1 MIALLG
7 RTRRFCAALL
17 GVLGV
22 SVAPAAFAQ
31 GSVEDFYKGKTVNV
45 IIGYSPGG
53 GYDIYA
59 RLLARHMGKHI
70 PGKPTLVPQNMPGA
84 GSLKAISYLYT
95 VAPKDG
101 TVFGTFARGMP
112 IYPLL
117 YGGDFDG
124 RRLSYIGSITTDTS
138 TCISW
143 HTSQIKTWDDVV
155 SKEFKVGGQGKGSD
169 PDLFAT
175 LLKTEFNPKV
185 HLISGYPGTADITL
199 AMQRGE
205 VDGLCGISYSTL
217 KSAHATWLKNKE
229 INVLVQAAAQRDPA
243 LPDVPMLLDMAKDG
257 RQRQIVR
264 LAVEPQAMAR
274 PFAAP
279 PDLPADRL
287 AALRD
292 AFDKTM
298 KDPEFLAEAAKINV
312 DVNPLRGADIQKV
325 VNELYETPKDVVE
338 AAARATGGG

>member
-1 MIALLG
+1 MMKFTQKPLCSTVAGLLG
-7 RTRRFCAALL
+7 LL
-17 GVLGV
+17 M
-22 SVAPAAFAQ
+22 APAAFAQ
-31 GSVEDFYKGKTVNV
+31 SPIEEFYKGKTVNV

-84 GSLKAISYLYT
+84 GSLKAISYLYS

-101 TVFGTFARGMP
+101 TAFGTFARGMP

-117 YGGDFDG
+117 YGGNFDG
-124 RRLSYIGSITTDTS
+124 RKLGYIGSITTDTS

-143 HTSQIKTWDDVV
+143 HTSPVKTWADVV

-217 KSAHATWLKNKE
+217 KSAHAAWLKNKE
-229 INVLVQAAAQRDPA
+229 INVLVQAAAERDPA
-243 LPDVPMLLDMAKDG
+243 LPNVPMLLDVAKDP
-257 RQRQIVR
+257 RQHQIVR
-264 LAVEPQAMAR
+264 LAVAPQAMAR

-298 KDPEFLAEAAKINV
+298 KDPEFLAEAEKINV
-312 DVNPLRGADIQKV
+312 DVNPLRGAEIEKV
-325 VNELYETPKDVVE
+325 VNELYDTPKDVVD
-338 AAARATGGG
+338 AAARATGGGG